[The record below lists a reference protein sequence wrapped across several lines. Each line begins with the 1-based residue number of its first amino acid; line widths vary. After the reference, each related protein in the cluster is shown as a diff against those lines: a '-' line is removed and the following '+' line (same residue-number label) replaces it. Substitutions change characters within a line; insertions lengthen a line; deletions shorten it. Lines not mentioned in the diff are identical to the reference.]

1 VRALVLAT
9 ASESSNGGVLRIQ
22 EVVVRI
28 FVDTAGKQAQ
38 AARPP
43 EPKNDQHGRQRSE
56 KDSGRLMWQTQVIVL
71 DETGAEV
78 IMVTTVGEKPNVM
91 QGQLV
96 QLVQLEAIPW
106 SMESNGKTRSGVS
119 FRAAEIKPI
128 EVRSAK

>member
-1 VRALVLAT
+1 MKYIL
-9 ASESSNGGVLRIQ
+9 
-22 EVVVRI
+22 
-28 FVDTAGKQAQ
+28 DTAGKQAQ

-56 KDSGRLMWQTQVIVL
+56 KDSGRPMWQTQVIVL

-78 IMVTTVGEKPNVM
+78 IMVTTVGEKPNVV

-96 QLVQLEAIPW
+96 QLVQLEAVPW
-106 SMESNGKTRSGVS
+106 SMESNGKSRSGVS
-119 FRAAEIKPI
+119 FRAAEIRPV